1 MANVDEAILTR
12 MLLAAAALGLLL
24 VLAGCSKTRYNY
36 QQGLHHLQAQEYAEG
51 LEKFELVLAV
61 DPESKLALFGKARC
75 LYELKRYDEAL
86 PLFEQ
91 FLTLSERVRA
101 SYRNERF
108 DAEFYR
114 DKCKQELG
122 IEVPQDPDAIPEERM
137 RY

>member
-1 MANVDEAILTR
+1 MASMNASALRVLVSAGVLVC
-12 MLLAAAALGLLL
+12 LLLGLASCNKERL
-24 VLAGCSKTRYNY
+24 YY
-36 QQGLHHLQAQEYAEG
+36 QQGLHHLQAQEYTEA
-51 LEKFELVLAV
+51 LAKFELVLAA
-61 DPESKLALFGKARC
+61 DPESNMALLGKARC
-75 LYELKRYDEAL
+75 LYELGRHDEAL

-91 FLTLSERVRA
+91 FLTQTERVRA
-101 SYRNERF
+101 SYRDERF

>member
-1 MANVDEAILTR
+1 MASMSARVLCALVAVALC
-12 MLLAAAALGLLL
+12 LLLGL
-24 VLAGCSKTRYNY
+24 VGCSKTRYNY
-36 QQGLHHLQAQEYAEG
+36 QQGMHHLQAQEYSEG
-51 LEKFELVLAV
+51 LEKFELVLAA
-61 DPESKLALFGKARC
+61 DPESSMALFGKARC
-75 LYELKRYDEAL
+75 IYELTRYDEAL

-91 FLTLSERVRA
+91 FLTQTEGVRA
-101 SYRNERF
+101 SYRDERF